1 MSRFFVNLVNNSYPI
16 DVGSGILNSIS
27 PFFKKYNSVCIVSDT
42 NVAPLYLETVKKEIL
57 KSAPFVCEF
66 VFQAGEKS
74 KNLSTFGEI
83 LSFLAENTFT
93 RGDALVALGGGVVGD
108 LTGFVASSYCRG
120 IDFFQIPTSLLAMI
134 DSSVGGKTAV
144 DLPNGKNLV
153 GAFYQPKHVF
163 IDVDTLETLPHSE
176 IVNGNGELV
185 KHGLL
190 AGGELWEEL
199 KKENLDI
206 KKCIELNV
214 QYKASVVQ
222 KDEKEHG
229 ERIKLNLGHTL
240 AHSIEK
246 LSDYTVPHG
255 LAVGYGLRAVVN
267 HSKKVG
273 IIDEKLF
280 SEIIGVLNKFELT
293 YSPIYSMKEMC
304 EVAKLDKKSRGSDI
318 NVVEFLG
325 IGKVEAVKIPL
336 AELESYFND

>member
-1 MSRFFVNLVNNSYPI
+1 MSRFFVKLKKNSYPI
-16 DVGSGILNSIS
+16 DVGNGILKKIS
-27 PFFKKYNSVCIVSDT
+27 PSFKNYNSVCIVSDT
-42 NVAPLYLETVKKEIL
+42 NVAPLYLETVKNELL
-57 KSAPFVCEF
+57 KTVPFVCEF
-66 VFQAGEKS
+66 VFKAGEKS
-74 KNLSTFGEI
+74 KNLTTFGEI

-93 RGDALVALGGGVVGD
+93 RSDALVALGGGVVGD
-108 LTGFVASSYCRG
+108 LTGFVAASYCRG
-120 IDFFQIPTSLLAMI
+120 IDFYQIPTTLLSMI

-163 IDVDTLETLPHSE
+163 VDIDTLKTLPHAE

-199 KKENLDI
+199 KSENLDI
-206 KKCIELNV
+206 KKCIELSV
-214 QYKASVVQ
+214 QYKASIVQ

-255 LAVGYGLRAVVN
+255 LAVGYGLREVVL
-267 HSKKVG
+267 HAKRVG
-273 IIDEKLF
+273 NIDDALF
-280 SEIIGVLNKFELT
+280 KEINEVLNKFELT
-293 YSPIYSMKEMC
+293 YTPEYSMKEMC
-304 EVAKLDKKSRGSDI
+304 EVAKLDKKSRGNEI

-325 IGKVEAVKIPL
+325 FGESKASKIPL
-336 AELESYFND
+336 DELEKYFND

>member
-1 MSRFFVNLVNNSYPI
+1 MSRFFVELKKNSYPI
-16 DVGSGILNSIS
+16 DVGNGILCDIS
-27 PFFKKYNSVCIVSDT
+27 PFFKKYNSVCVVSDT
-42 NVAPLYLETVKKEIL
+42 NVAPLYLEKVKAELKRTV
-57 KSAPFVCEF
+57 PFVCDF

-93 RGDALVALGGGVVGD
+93 RSDALVALGGGVVGD
-108 LTGFVASSYCRG
+108 LTGFVAASYCRG
-120 IDFFQIPTSLLAMI
+120 IDFFQIPTTLLSMI

-163 IDVDTLETLPHSE
+163 IDIDTLKTLPHAE

-199 KKENLDI
+199 KSENLDI
-206 KKCIELNV
+206 KKCIELSV

-222 KDEKEHG
+222 KDEKEHD

-273 IIDEKLF
+273 FIDEDLYG
-280 SEIIGVLNKFELT
+280 EIVKVLDDFELT
-293 YSPIYSMKEMC
+293 YIPQYSMKEMC
-304 EVAKLDKKSRGSDI
+304 EVAKLDKKSRGNEI

-325 IGKVEAVKIPL
+325 FGNVETVKVPL
-336 AELESYFND
+336 NELEKYFND